1 MTNPNQSAP
10 LAFRL
15 FFGRDVPEQSRA
27 NVGNDIVEQAALDAF
42 IADTVAPVLPG
53 WTLTVGFGGWRDDAT
68 GKLIRERSAILE
80 SFGTEAD
87 RETFRAIA
95 RAYAVRFGQ
104 DSVALVAMPIAGQPE
119 FVGQPEPEQ
128 APELDAG
135 AMGAV
140 RAIEELLDGNPWE
153 PVAEPMTDNGNP
165 NRRPRPVDLRA
176 IDPHA
181 LGLSARHVLRG
192 ATLAN
197 QPEAATL
204 LALGFDSPKAIRTA
218 IDGVR
223 QTHRNDSANRRTSH
237 RRTLDGLI
245 VADAIP
251 SWIGRALIDAA
262 DPNY

>member
-1 MTNPNQSAP
+1 MPNQSAP
-10 LAFRL
+10 LSFRL
-15 FFGRDVPEQSRA
+15 FFGRDVPAQSRA
-27 NVGNDIVEQAALDAF
+27 LVGSDIVEQAELDAF
-42 IADTVAPVLPG
+42 IADTVAHRLPG
-53 WTLTVGFGGWRDDAT
+53 WTLSVGFGGWRDDAT
-68 GKLIRERSAILE
+68 GALVRERSAILE

-87 RETFRAIA
+87 RDTFRAIA
-95 RAYAVRFGQ
+95 TAYAVRFGQ

-128 APELDAG
+128 APEQATDNETT
-135 AMGAV
+135 V
-140 RAIEELLDGNPWE
+140 RAIETMLDGNPWE

-197 QPEAATL
+197 QPEAETL
-204 LALGFDSPKAIRTA
+204 LALGFDSPKAIRAA

-223 QTHRNDSANRRTSH
+223 QTHRNDSSNSRTAH

-262 DPNY
+262 DPKY

>member
-1 MTNPNQSAP
+1 MPNQSAP
-10 LAFRL
+10 LSFRL

-27 NVGNDIVEQAALDAF
+27 AVGNDIVEQSALDAF
-42 IADTVAPVLPG
+42 IADVVAPRLPG

-95 RAYAVRFGQ
+95 TAYAVRFGQ

-128 APELDAG
+128 APEQATDNETT
-135 AMGAV
+135 V
-140 RAIEELLDGNPWE
+140 RAIENLLDGNPWE
-153 PVAEPMTDNGNP
+153 PEQAPS
-165 NRRPRPVDLRA
+165 VDLRA
-176 IDPHA
+176 VDPHA

-197 QPEAATL
+197 QPEAETL
-204 LALGFDSPKAIRTA
+204 LALGFDSPKAIRAA

-223 QTHRNDSANRRTSH
+223 QTHRNDSSNSRTAH

-262 DPNY
+262 DPKY

>member
-80 SFGTEAD
+80 SFGTEAN

-95 RAYAVRFGQ
+95 TAYAVRFGQ

-128 APELDAG
+128 ATDNEETLQ
-135 AMGAV
+135 
-140 RAIEELLDGNPWE
+140 AIERMLEGHPWE
-153 PVAEPMTDNGNP
+153 PEQAPPIE
-165 NRRPRPVDLRA
+165 LRA

-197 QPEAATL
+197 QPHAATL
-204 LALGFDSPKAIRTA
+204 LALGFDSPKAIRVA
-218 IDGVR
+218 IDSVR
-223 QTHRNDSANRRTSH
+223 GTHRT
-237 RRTLDGLI
+237 RRTLDGVI